1 MREELIELRAKKVVA
16 YHNKIEKSQFSKWKI
31 IIDEVIPNMKMTSLK
46 FLKNC
51 EALIVPKA
59 SILLFEDCKL

>member
-16 YHNKIEKSQFSKWKI
+16 YHNKIEKSQFSKWKM
-31 IIDEVIPNMKMTSLK
+31 IIDDVIPNMKESVLK

-59 SILLFEDCKL
+59 SILLFENCKL